1 MSNKLDNLISKL
13 DNGELITV
21 SVATAN
27 ALFNHMLDAG
37 FEMYDYRQARTES
50 NRIEIWQE

>member
-50 NRIEIWQE
+50 NRIEIWHE